1 MPIIFWLADDF
12 LNLVINERSSFE
24 APLKEHKDEPDARN
38 PARFQQPLRSASVV
52 CSWPTKPKGPPV
64 S

>member
-24 APLKEHKDEPDARN
+24 APLKEHKTNQTHETLPGSSNR
-38 PARFQQPLRSASVV
+38 
-52 CSWPTKPKGPPV
+52 
-64 S
+64 